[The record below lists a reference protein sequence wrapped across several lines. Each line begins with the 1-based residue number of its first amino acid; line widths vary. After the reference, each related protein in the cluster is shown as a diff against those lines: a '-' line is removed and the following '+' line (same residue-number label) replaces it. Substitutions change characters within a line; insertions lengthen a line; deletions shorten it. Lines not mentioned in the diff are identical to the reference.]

1 MQVQVNRPI
10 PETTINNLANS
21 HEDTLLLLDLMRH
34 KRQQEGQKKR
44 VRNEDR
50 KTCPKFGHPQKSKNL
65 ENLPRNDSMTKLTAG
80 GYDSGDGIAAEKE
93 EAGGKFSLSSLLEL
107 QDCHIHHWGNLN
119 LFTPHLQ
126 IF

>member
-1 MQVQVNRPI
+1 MNRPI

-50 KTCPKFGHPQKSKNL
+50 KTCPKFGHP
-65 ENLPRNDSMTKLTAG
+65 
-80 GYDSGDGIAAEKE
+80 
-93 EAGGKFSLSSLLEL
+93 
-107 QDCHIHHWGNLN
+107 
-119 LFTPHLQ
+119 
-126 IF
+126 